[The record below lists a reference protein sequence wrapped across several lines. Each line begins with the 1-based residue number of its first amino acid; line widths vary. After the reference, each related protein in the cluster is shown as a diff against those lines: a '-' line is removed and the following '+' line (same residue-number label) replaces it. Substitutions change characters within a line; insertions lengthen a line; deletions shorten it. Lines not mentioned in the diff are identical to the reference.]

1 MIANNTKI
9 RQPEVIPT
17 IACVESGSAKDQT
30 NTLYHIA
37 TQTSLSYFTVSV
49 VLESALYLI
58 VYDITYILP
67 ICMLIMLI
75 SNNCPQEKT
84 RFGVI
89 EVVIM
94 VEENCKTHVIRPS
107 LSYNLKYLLVIENH
121 NMLVL

>member
-1 MIANNTKI
+1 
-9 RQPEVIPT
+9 
-17 IACVESGSAKDQT
+17 
-30 NTLYHIA
+30 
-37 TQTSLSYFTVSV
+37 
-49 VLESALYLI
+49 
-58 VYDITYILP
+58 
-67 ICMLIMLI
+67 MLIMLI